1 MSGIENISTSSDD
14 PRWKGPEFL
23 LVVSMLVV
31 LTGLVFIV
39 LVIPIQGISVTE
51 SASIDQ
57 VLKFR
62 QEILTIIVTAFSAWI
77 GAGAAYFFGRE
88 NMRAATEAMLLMRS
102 LPPRE
107 KLRQILLKELP
118 PRPITWK
125 VKMSDPLLTVYDKL
139 VKDVAWWFIVVTK
152 EDETL
157 ETVIEEEAVWRY
169 IDSLAVAGKNPA
181 EVMKDG
187 NTTVKALLD
196 FLGEAANKKLAGK
209 TKGIYIPVTS
219 DTTLGAVN
227 DQMMGKGVYLA
238 IITDESKRPVSYVST
253 DDIRKEFL
261 KM

>member
-1 MSGIENISTSSDD
+1 MSGVDIISSSGDD

-23 LVVSMLVV
+23 LVVSMLIV

-39 LVIPIQGISVTE
+39 LTIPIQGVTAGTGSVTE
-51 SASIDQ
+51 I
-57 VLKFR
+57 LKFR

-88 NMRAATEAMLLMRS
+88 NMRAATDAMLMMRA

-107 KLRQILLKELP
+107 RLRQVLLKELP

-125 VKMSDPLLTVYDKL
+125 VKVSDPLQTVYDKL
-139 VKDVAWWFIVVTK
+139 VKDVGWWFVVIAK
-152 EDETL
+152 DDETL
-157 ETVIEEEAVWRY
+157 ETVIDEEAMWRY
-169 IDSLAVAGKNPA
+169 IDSLATAGKKPA
-181 EVMKDG
+181 EVLAEA
-187 NTTVKALLD
+187 NSTVKVLLD
-196 FLGEAANKKLAGK
+196 FLKDPTNETLAKK
-209 TKGIYIPVTS
+209 TRDIYIPVTGDS
-219 DTTLGAVN
+219 TLGAVN
-227 DQMMGKGVYLA
+227 DLMMSRGVYLA